1 MRIRTADQLNQ
12 GRKATV
18 VRSFEQRAKLVRQRT
33 RLEDEP
39 SWVKAHLGP
48 RYNNLIRG

>member
-18 VRSFEQRAKLVRQRT
+18 IRTPKERAKFVRQRT

-39 SWVKAHLGP
+39 CWVKAHLGP
-48 RYNNLIRG
+48 RFRNLIRG